1 MCLLIKELISFPALG
16 LHAEKRKS
24 YKVGVTSQMS
34 WGFLTLIPLWKLIST
49 TKKPKNKNPQPDKQ
63 NKKQTKNDHL

>member
-1 MCLLIKELISFPALG
+1 MCLLIKELISFPALE

-34 WGFLTLIPLWKLIST
+34 WGFLTLMPLWKLIST
-49 TKKPKNKNPQPDKQ
+49 TKNKNPQPDKQ

>member
-1 MCLLIKELISFPALG
+1 MCLLMKELISFPALG

-34 WGFLTLIPLWKLIST
+34 WGFLTLMPLWKLIST
-49 TKKPKNKNPQPDKQ
+49 TKKQK
-63 NKKQTKNDHL
+63 TIIYE

>member
-34 WGFLTLIPLWKLIST
+34 WGFLTLMPLWKLIST
-49 TKKPKNKNPQPDKQ
+49 TK
-63 NKKQTKNDHL
+63 NKKQKPTTRQTKQKTNKK